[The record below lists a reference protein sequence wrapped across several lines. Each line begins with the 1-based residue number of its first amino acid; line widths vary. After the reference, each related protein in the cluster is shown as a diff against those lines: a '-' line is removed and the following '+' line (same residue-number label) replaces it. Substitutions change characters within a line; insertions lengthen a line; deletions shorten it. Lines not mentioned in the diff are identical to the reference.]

1 MLVRNKGIGAMGA
14 DLRRLGFISLVALF
28 TVSSAAGARAAGF
41 FEKNFWLS
49 GPRYDAV
56 VPLCDHGWVQSTI
69 MSRFSHKE
77 GKFWNSELTIVGFED
92 IRETVFNPW
101 RHGSIPRRF
110 CRAVALVSD
119 GVRRQVYYS
128 IAEDQ
133 GMIGMKWGVE
143 WCVDGLDRN
152 WAYSPRCRMA
162 KP

>member
-1 MLVRNKGIGAMGA
+1 LVMAG
-14 DLRRLGFISLVALF
+14 RRIIVTLIFAALALAC
-28 TVSSAAGARAAGF
+28 AAEARAAGF

-56 VPLCDHGWVQSTI
+56 VPLCDNGWVQSKI
-69 MSRFSHKE
+69 RSRFSHKE

-92 IRETVFNPW
+92 IRETTFNPW

-119 GVRRQVYYS
+119 GIRRPVYYS
-128 IAEDQ
+128 IAEDL
-133 GMIGMKWGVE
+133 GEIGFKWGVE

-152 WAYSPRCRMA
+152 WAYAPRCRMA